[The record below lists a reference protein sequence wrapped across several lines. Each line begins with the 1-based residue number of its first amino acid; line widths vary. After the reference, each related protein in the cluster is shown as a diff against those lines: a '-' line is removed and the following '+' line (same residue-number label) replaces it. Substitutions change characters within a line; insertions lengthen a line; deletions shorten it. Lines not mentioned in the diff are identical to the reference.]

1 MVNWVYTCLLAHTI
15 IFNKILHTVKIIMV
29 FASFSVRFCM
39 SYFAC
44 RCIFDELIVV
54 LTTSAIQTAAD
65 LSCYIL
71 YNFPHNNNTKN
82 YFIKIEFDGFRC
94 QCPKL
99 IFWLQHNTI
108 GSLIKKKRLLQLDLF
123 ENSFCE
129 HWKKKRA
136 ERCFFLICW

>member
-1 MVNWVYTCLLAHTI
+1 
-15 IFNKILHTVKIIMV
+15 MV

-108 GSLIKKKRLLQLDLF
+108 GSLIKKNDCY
-123 ENSFCE
+123 N
-129 HWKKKRA
+129 
-136 ERCFFLICW
+136 